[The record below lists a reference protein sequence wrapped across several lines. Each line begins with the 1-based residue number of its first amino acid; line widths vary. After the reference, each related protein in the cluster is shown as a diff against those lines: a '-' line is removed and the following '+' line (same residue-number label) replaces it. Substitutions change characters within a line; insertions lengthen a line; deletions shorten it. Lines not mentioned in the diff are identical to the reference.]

1 MTVGIEKGR
10 DTGGCKGWPF
20 WGGTIRNKA
29 WIIQKKK
36 KKKSQSFKELDIKRE
51 QMQKLRAEISFEI
64 FEEQKAHYG
73 SNLMNKRL
81 NERR

>member
-1 MTVGIEKGR
+1 MRKEGILVDVR
-10 DTGGCKGWPF
+10 DGLSEEVPF
-20 WGGTIRNKA
+20 EIRPELY
-29 WIIQKKK
+29 KK
-36 KKKSQSFKELDIKRE
+36 KKKSQSFKELNIKRE